1 MWKVVNNTA
10 TNVDA
15 AKEDWDESGM
25 TVSLRFGTIE
35 IVLLTVS
42 KKSLVF

>member
-15 AKEDWDESGM
+15 AKEDWDESEM
-25 TVSLRFGTIE
+25 TVSLRF
-35 IVLLTVS
+35 VP
-42 KKSLVF
+42 

>member
-1 MWKVVNNTA
+1 MNNTA

-25 TVSLRFGTIE
+25 IVSLRFSTIE
-35 IVLLTVS
+35 IVLLTVF